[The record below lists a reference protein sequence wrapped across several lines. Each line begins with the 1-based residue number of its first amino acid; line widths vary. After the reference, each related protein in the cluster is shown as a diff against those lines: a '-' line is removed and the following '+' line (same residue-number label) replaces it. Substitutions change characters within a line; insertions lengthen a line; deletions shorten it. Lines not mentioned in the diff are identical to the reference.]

1 MPLLLLLT
9 LLATG
14 CCLSAPET
22 SAHILSASESA
33 DDRLAAIQYWRRDLE
48 ILPALATLPQTGR
61 LQENPTSALN
71 ETCPGPL
78 VHTKPGDIGAGWLHY
93 PKTGGSTVEDVLH
106 LPFAGHTP
114 VRQRHGCVAGQC
126 VSTTGDYPLTTVLR
140 HPVERAI
147 SVYFFYKSGKS
158 QAHYAERQRHFCR
171 QGTGKAFGRPC
182 EPKESVF
189 QFAKNLRLEN
199 ETTNCGLCNSG
210 PSAWLSPNAQ
220 FEQFRAHQLEQF
232 LTSRFFLGTTDR
244 LDDYI
249 ARLHCVQHL
258 GDTAVPPSSPGH
270 DKQTEH
276 DGVFDLLSDEEY
288 AELVRLNADD
298 VRLYYWTALRSDRC
312 KDLSVPEECRGG
324 RAMTKELERILKG
337 YYPLP

>member
-1 MPLLLLLT
+1 M
-9 LLATG
+9 
-14 CCLSAPET
+14 
-22 SAHILSASESA
+22 
-33 DDRLAAIQYWRRDLE
+33 
-48 ILPALATLPQTGR
+48 
-61 LQENPTSALN
+61 
-71 ETCPGPL
+71 
-78 VHTKPGDIGAGWLHY
+78 
-93 PKTGGSTVEDVLH
+93 
-106 LPFAGHTP
+106 
-114 VRQRHGCVAGQC
+114 
-126 VSTTGDYPLTTVLR
+126 
-140 HPVERAI
+140 
-147 SVYFFYKSGKS
+147 YFFYKSGKS

-220 FEQFRAHQLEQF
+220 TTTHQLEQF

-249 ARLHCVQHL
+249 ARLYCVQHL